1 MGLGESLM
9 KIAVKV
15 SDVVELAKRFR
26 AEPLAAM
33 QEVAAQVRAVVADTL
48 ERVMDAEIDLV
59 LEIGRAHV

>member
-1 MGLGESLM
+1 MGLGEQLM
-9 KIAVKV
+9 KIVVKV

-48 ERVMDAEIDLV
+48 ERVMDA
-59 LEIGRAHV
+59 